1 MPQKAQRL
9 ISKAQISVPSVIKKV
24 SEMPSYPHSDLTSK
38 IIGLGIKVHKELGS
52 AYEEKVY
59 QRALYLE
66 LQRSGLKF
74 EREKEIAVNYGK
86 VRIGKKKLDFIVDG
100 KIVVEIK
107 KVDNID
113 NVHIAQVASYL
124 KTLGLEIGLILNF
137 GKSKLEIKRV
147 KV

>member
-1 MPQKAQRL
+1 MPY
-9 ISKAQISVPSVIKKV
+9 
-24 SEMPSYPHSDLTSK
+24 YPYSSLTSK
-38 IIGLGIKVHKELGS
+38 IIGLAIKIHKELGS
-52 AYEEKVY
+52 AYEEKIY

-66 LQRSGLKF
+66 FQRAGLKF
-74 EREKEIAVNYGK
+74 EREKELSVNYGK
-86 VRIGKKKLDFIVDG
+86 VRIGKKKLDFVVDG

-107 KVDNID
+107 KVEQID

-124 KTLGLEIGLILNF
+124 KTLGLEIGLVLNF